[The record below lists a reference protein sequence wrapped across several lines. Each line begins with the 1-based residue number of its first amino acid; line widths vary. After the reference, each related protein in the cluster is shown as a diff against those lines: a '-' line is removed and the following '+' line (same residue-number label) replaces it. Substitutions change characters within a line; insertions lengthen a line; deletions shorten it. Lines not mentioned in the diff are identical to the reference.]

1 MSWGAVGLSVVLAAS
16 PSPAVSA
23 RRLNVE
29 PIVLAAAGALAAGLG
44 AWRLTV
50 ADAHYRALFAIP
62 LMASSP
68 GEAARLLLQAQD
80 LTFRGKSE
88 TLAGTLLLATGGA
101 VIAASLVWLLVE
113 GFDTQDWL
121 VAPAPQGVALVGRF

>member
-16 PSPAVSA
+16 PSAAPSA

-29 PIVLAAAGALAAGLG
+29 PIVLAAVGALGAGLG

-50 ADAHYRALFAIP
+50 ADAQYQALRAVP

-68 GEAARLLLQAQD
+68 KEASQLLRQAQA

-88 TLAGTLLLATGGA
+88 TLAGTLLLAAGGA
-101 VIAASLVWLLVE
+101 VVAASLVWLLVE

-121 VAPAPQGVALVGRF
+121 VAPSPQGVALVGRF